1 MGTFVWLYIEQQ
13 VRSQGVHRI
22 LLFSTKI
29 RCTASYFGF
38 SFYLKFVF
46 STKKIHFQLE
56 FDALQ
61 RIIVEN
67 NKTKILKEEKIPNV
81 VLETT
86 QRQTRSMTHNYSE
99 VGLQLDAHISLNKV
113 KSLSITPSCQ
123 SIVVTF
129 LSARG
134 PEKRIGV
141 LQKKHNEYIY
151 YYKERMI
158 QLEQRIKRMNENVG
172 QRARDQC

>member
-1 MGTFVWLYIEQQ
+1 MNASSTSTLTLDNVYIL
-13 VRSQGVHRI
+13 VYDLS
-22 LLFSTKI
+22 LTK
-29 RCTASYFGF
+29 TY
-38 SFYLKFVF
+38 YLRQ
-46 STKKIHFQLE
+46 TTI
-56 FDALQ
+56 
-61 RIIVEN
+61 
-67 NKTKILKEEKIPNV
+67 KILKEKTLNV
-81 VLETT
+81 ASDTT

-141 LQKKHNEYIY
+141 LQKKQNEYIY
-151 YYKERMI
+151 YYKERML
-158 QLEQRIKRMNENVG
+158 QLGQRIQRMNDNVG
-172 QRARDQC
+172 QKGLEIGVEPE